1 METMEDIKESAVL
14 DGITKFLDEAGS
26 VRGEIVSLED
36 EWQKMTAFQH
46 YPLPVSRL
54 LGEFTAGAVLLS
66 GTIKFNGALIL
77 QVKGD
82 GPVKMVVVEVRSNGT
97 VRAMAKLAEGAEI
110 AEDAG
115 LQSLINRNGRGQCA
129 IILDPYDRI
138 PGTQPYQGVVAL
150 TGDRVASVLEGYMRQ
165 SEQLETSL
173 WLTATDKKLAGLL
186 VQKMP
191 GIGGTAKGGSDED
204 TYNRLTQL
212 AATITDKELLGLPR
226 TEVLRRLFWQESIRS
241 LEEKAMKFDCNC
253 TRERTDA
260 MLKSL
265 GRKELEDILRDEGKI
280 QVTCQFCNKTQTYSP
295 EDVALLFEDAASEE
309 VPSEVTEKTVH

>member
-110 AEDAG
+110 ADDAG

-265 GRKELEDILRDEGKI
+265 GRKELEDILRDEGRI
-280 QVTCQFCNKTQTYSP
+280 QVTCRFCNKTQTYSP
-295 EDVALLFEDAASEE
+295 EDVALLFEDAASVE